1 MKIFY
6 AVQATGNGHI
16 ARVRELIPYL
26 KKYGSVDIFLSGENC
41 SLDPGFEIA
50 YRSKGL
56 GFFYNNS
63 GGLDYGR
70 TLKALHLNRVWKEAH
85 QLPLEKYDLIINDFE
100 SITALACMI
109 KKLPSIGF
117 GHQASFH
124 SNKVPRP
131 SVKNLFGE
139 LVLKKYA
146 VASGYIGLH
155 FEEYDS
161 FIYQPIIKNSI
172 LTTKATDKG
181 HVSVYLAHYGNIEI
195 LSALEQCT
203 DINFEVFSPKVT
215 SHIQNK
221 NVDFFPIDNKKF
233 SQSVLSSH
241 GVITGAGFETP
252 AEVLY
257 LGKKLIC
264 LPINHQYE
272 QQCNA
277 TALNGFGVPILKEI
291 SKLSKELISDWY
303 NSHANYNNQIL
314 TSGNNDVII
323 EKVVEEGMKIK
334 NTKTDFREIDLKEI
348 VNPHNTLLTDLQSAN

>member
-16 ARVRELIPYL
+16 ARVKELIPYL
-26 KKYGSVDIFLSGENC
+26 RKYGSVDVFLSGENC
-41 SLDPGFEIA
+41 SLDPGFDIA

-63 GGLDYGR
+63 GGLDYGK

-100 SITALACMI
+100 SITALSCMI

-131 SVKNLFGE
+131 TVKNLFGE
-139 LVLKKYA
+139 LVLKRYA
-146 VASGYIGLH
+146 MASNYIGLH
-155 FEEYDS
+155 FKEYDN
-161 FIYQPIIKNSI
+161 FIYPPVIKNTI
-172 LTTKATDKG
+172 QNARPTNKG
-181 HVSVYLAHYGNIEI
+181 HVTVYLSHYGNLEI
-195 LSALEQCT
+195 LRILERCP
-203 DINFEVFSPKVT
+203 DIQFEVFSPKV
-215 SHIQNK
+215 SNHIQNK
-221 NVDFFPIDNKKF
+221 NVDFYPIDNKRF

-264 LPINHQYE
+264 LPIKNQYE

-277 TALNGFGVPILKEI
+277 IALNSFGVPIIKDI
-291 SKLSKELISDWY
+291 TKLEKNLIQEWY
-303 NSHANYNNQIL
+303 NTANPHYSNENLIA
-314 TSGNNDVII
+314 SNNDILI
-323 EKVVEEGMKIK
+323 EKVLQEGLDKKHLVNFQQTELMHFDK
-334 NTKTDFREIDLKEI
+334 N
-348 VNPHNTLLTDLQSAN
+348 LLGHLQ

>member
-26 KKYGSVDIFLSGENC
+26 KKYGSLDIFLSGENC
-41 SLDPGFEIA
+41 SLNPGFDIA

-63 GGLDYGR
+63 GGLDYSK
-70 TLKALHLNRVWKEAH
+70 TIKALHLNRVWKEAH

-100 SITALACMI
+100 SITALACKI

-117 GHQASFH
+117 GHQASFQ

-131 SVKNLFGE
+131 STKNLFGE

-146 VASGYIGLH
+146 MASQYVGLH
-155 FEEYDS
+155 FEKYDD
-161 FIYQPIIKNSI
+161 FIHLPVIKNSI
-172 LTTKATDKG
+172 QTAKPTNKG
-181 HVSVYLAHYGNIEI
+181 HVTIYLSHYGNLEI
-195 LSALEQCT
+195 LKALEQCK
-203 DINFEVFSPKVT
+203 DISFEVFSPKV
-215 SHIQNK
+215 S
-221 NVDFFPIDNKKF
+221 NVIENGNVKFYPIDNKKF
-233 SQSVLSSH
+233 SQSVLSAQ

-252 AEVLY
+252 AEVLH

-264 LPINHQYE
+264 LPIKNQYE

-277 TALNGFGVPILKEI
+277 TALENFNVPILKDI
-291 SKLSKELISDWY
+291 SKLNKELILDWY
-303 NSHANYNNQIL
+303 NSSINYNEKRMQP
-314 TSGNNDVII
+314 SNNNSLI
-323 EKVVEEGMKIK
+323 EKVVELG
-334 NTKTDFREIDLKEI
+334 TKTVTVDLLNNSTHEAFA
-348 VNPHNTLLTDLQSAN
+348 ANFG

>member
-16 ARVRELIPYL
+16 ARVKELIPYL
-26 KKYGSVDIFLSGENC
+26 KKYGSLDIFLSGENC
-41 SLDPGFEIA
+41 SLDLGFDIA

-63 GGLDYGR
+63 GGLDYGK
-70 TLKALHLNRVWKEAH
+70 TIKSLHLNRVWKEAH

-117 GHQASFH
+117 GHQASFQ

-131 SVKNLFGE
+131 NAKNMLGE
-139 LVLKKYA
+139 LILKKYA
-146 VASGYIGLH
+146 VANNYIGLH
-155 FEEYDS
+155 FNQYDD
-161 FIYQPIIKNSI
+161 FIYQPVIKNSI
-172 LTTKATDKG
+172 QTAKPTNKG
-181 HVSVYLAHYGNIEI
+181 HITVYLSHYGNVEI
-195 LSALEQCT
+195 LRVLEQCT
-203 DINFEVFSPKVT
+203 EFQFEVFSPKV
-215 SHIQNK
+215 SAHIQNK
-221 NVDFFPIDNKKF
+221 NVDFYPIDNKKF

-264 LPINHQYE
+264 LPIKNQYE
-272 QQCNA
+272 QLCNA
-277 TALNGFGVPILKEI
+277 VALNSFAVPILKNI
-291 SKLSKELISDWY
+291 TQLSKTLVAEWY
-303 NSHANYNNQIL
+303 NSSNCNQEKL
-314 TSGNNDVII
+314 TASNNDFLI
-323 EKVVEEGMKIK
+323 EKVMEEGLRAKDK
-334 NTKTDFREIDLKEI
+334 NTTHIDLSLNTFSS
-348 VNPHNTLLTDLQSAN
+348 VNNLITDIY